1 MSSARSSSIRRRLF
15 EYSDKIEGE
24 ERQGED
30 CGADRELVFNA
41 NLWFPIVRDLSR
53 AGLGYFTIMVTTSLR
68 SRQETVP
75 APISLSVITPI
86 YNEEKNIPILVDQL
100 LAVLHTLQKPFEII
114 AINDGSRDGS
124 LAELRKQASLH
135 PELKV
140 VDFRRN
146 YGQTAAIMAGIDH
159 ASGDI
164 IVSIDADLQ
173 NDPHDIPALLA
184 KLDEGFDV
192 VSGWRK
198 DRQDEAFRRN
208 FFSRVANWV
217 ISSISGVRLHDYG
230 CTLKAYRSDVV
241 KDVRLYGEMH
251 RFIPIYAS
259 WMGAKV
265 VDMPVR
271 HHARRHGYSNYGLER
286 ILKVVLDL
294 IVVKFLDRYMVKPI
308 YVFGGFGILSL
319 FFGVVSFGAMIVLK
333 IVDNISMISTPLPL
347 VTVMAV
353 MTGIS
358 SILMGLLAEM
368 LVRTYFES
376 QQRTNYHVRERIN
389 FERAT

>member
-1 MSSARSSSIRRRLF
+1 MA
-15 EYSDKIEGE
+15 
-24 ERQGED
+24 
-30 CGADRELVFNA
+30 
-41 NLWFPIVRDLSR
+41 
-53 AGLGYFTIMVTTSLR
+53 TIPLR
-68 SRQETVP
+68 PRQE
-75 APISLSVITPI
+75 ALRDPIFLSVITPI
-86 YNEEKNIPILVDQL
+86 YNEEKNIPILIDQL
-100 LAVLHTLQKPFEII
+100 LEVLQTLQRSFEII

-124 LAELRKQASLH
+124 LVELRKQAALH

-159 ASGDI
+159 ADGEVI
-164 IVSIDADLQ
+164 ISIDADLQ
-173 NDPHDIPALLA
+173 NDPRDIPNLLA
-184 KLDEGFDV
+184 KLDEGYDV

-198 DRQDEAFRRN
+198 DRQDDAVRRN
-208 FFSRVANWV
+208 FVSRVANRV
-217 ISSISGVRLHDYG
+217 ISRISGVRLHDYG
-230 CTLKAYRSDVV
+230 CTLKAYRADVV
-241 KDVRLYGEMH
+241 KNVRLYGEMH

-271 HHARRHGYSNYGLER
+271 HYPRRHGHSNYGLER
-286 ILKVVLDL
+286 IVKVILDL

-319 FFGVVSFGAMIVLK
+319 LFGAGSFLAMIVLK
-333 IVDNISMISTPLPL
+333 IVEDISMISTPLPL
-347 VTVMAV
+347 VTVMAL
-353 MTGIS
+353 MTGVS

-376 QQRTNYHVRERIN
+376 QQRTNYHIRERIN
-389 FERAT
+389 FERAE

>member
-1 MSSARSSSIRRRLF
+1 MAMTALIPR
-15 EYSDKIEGE
+15 
-24 ERQGED
+24 
-30 CGADRELVFNA
+30 NA
-41 NLWFPIVRDLSR
+41 
-53 AGLGYFTIMVTTSLR
+53 AA
-68 SRQETVP
+68 Q
-75 APISLSVITPI
+75 APIFLSVITPI
-86 YNEEKNIPILVDQL
+86 FNEEKNIPILLDQL
-100 LAVLHTLQKPFEII
+100 LKVLQTLQKSFEII

-124 LAELRKQASLH
+124 LAELRKQAALH

-140 VDFRRN
+140 IDFRRN

-159 ASGDI
+159 ANGDV

-173 NDPHDIPALLA
+173 NDPQDIPNLLA
-184 KLDEGFDV
+184 KLEEGFDV

-198 DRQDEAFRRN
+198 DRKDEALRRN
-208 FFSRVANWV
+208 LVSRVANWV
-217 ISSISGVRLHDYG
+217 ISGISGVRLRDYG

-241 KDVRLYGEMH
+241 KNVRLYGEMH

-271 HHARRHGYSNYGLER
+271 HYARQHGRSNYGLER
-286 ILKVVLDL
+286 ILKVILDL

-319 FFGVVSFGAMIVLK
+319 LFGAASFVAMIVLK
-333 IVDNISMISTPLPL
+333 IVDDISMISTPLPL

-368 LVRTYFES
+368 LVRIYFES

-389 FERAT
+389 FERAE

>member
-1 MSSARSSSIRRRLF
+1 MTT
-15 EYSDKIEGE
+15 
-24 ERQGED
+24 
-30 CGADRELVFNA
+30 LVPRNEA
-41 NLWFPIVRDLSR
+41 
-53 AGLGYFTIMVTTSLR
+53 AQTTL
-68 SRQETVP
+68 
-75 APISLSVITPI
+75 SLSVITPI
-86 YNEEKNIPILVDQL
+86 YNEEKNIPILMGHL
-100 LAVLHTLQKPFEII
+100 LELLPTLQKSFEII
-114 AINDGSRDGS
+114 AVNDGSRDGS
-124 LAELRKQASLH
+124 LAELRKQATLH
-135 PELKV
+135 PEIKV

-159 ASGDI
+159 ASGSVI
-164 IVSIDADLQ
+164 ISIDADLQ
-173 NDPHDIPALLA
+173 NDPQDIPNLLA

-198 DRQDEAFRRN
+198 DRQDAAMRN
-208 FFSRVANWV
+208 FVSRVANWV
-217 ISSISGVRLHDYG
+217 ISRISGVRLHDYG

-241 KDVRLYGEMH
+241 KNVRLYGEMH

-271 HHARRHGYSNYGLER
+271 HYPRRHGHSNYGLER
-286 ILKVVLDL
+286 IVKVILDL

-319 FFGVVSFGAMIVLK
+319 LFGVVSFVAMIVLK
-333 IVDNISMISTPLPL
+333 IADNISMISTPLPL

-389 FERAT
+389 FERAK

>member
-1 MSSARSSSIRRRLF
+1 MATTILRPLQ
-15 EYSDKIEGE
+15 EAV
-24 ERQGED
+24 QG
-30 CGADRELVFNA
+30 
-41 NLWFPIVRDLSR
+41 PI
-53 AGLGYFTIMVTTSLR
+53 Y
-68 SRQETVP
+68 
-75 APISLSVITPI
+75 LSVITPI
-86 YNEEKNIPILVDQL
+86 YNEEKSIPILVDQL
-100 LAVLHTLQKPFEII
+100 LAVLQTLQKPFEII

-124 LAELRKQASLH
+124 LAELRKQALLH

-140 VDFRRN
+140 IDFRRN

-159 ASGDI
+159 ASGDVI
-164 IVSIDADLQ
+164 ISIDADLQ
-173 NDPHDIPALLA
+173 NDPHDIPNLLA

-208 FFSRVANWV
+208 FLSRVANEV

-271 HHARRHGYSNYGLER
+271 HHARRHGHSNYGLER
-286 ILKVVLDL
+286 ILKVILDL

-319 FFGVVSFGAMIVLK
+319 FFGAVSFVAMIVLK
-333 IVDNISMISTPLPL
+333 VVDNISMISTPLPL

-353 MTGIS
+353 MTGVS

-376 QQRTNYHVRERIN
+376 QQRTDYHVRERIN
-389 FERAT
+389 FERAE

>member
-1 MSSARSSSIRRRLF
+1 MAIT
-15 EYSDKIEGE
+15 
-24 ERQGED
+24 
-30 CGADRELVFNA
+30 
-41 NLWFPIVRDLSR
+41 DLR
-53 AGLGYFTIMVTTSLR
+53 P
-68 SRQETVP
+68 RQET
-75 APISLSVITPI
+75 IDHLLFLSVITPI
-86 YNEEKNIPILVDQL
+86 YNEEKNIPILINRL
-100 LAVLHTLQKPFEII
+100 LEVLLTLQKSFEII

-124 LAELRKQASLH
+124 LAELRKQAELH

-159 ASGDI
+159 ANGDVI
-164 IVSIDADLQ
+164 ISIDADMQ
-173 NDPHDIPALLA
+173 NDPQDIPNLLA

-208 FFSRVANWV
+208 FLSRVANGA
-217 ISSISGVRLHDYG
+217 ISTISGVRLHDYG

-241 KDVRLYGEMH
+241 KNVRLYGEMH

-271 HHARRHGYSNYGLER
+271 HYARRHGRSNYGLER
-286 ILKVVLDL
+286 VFKVILDL

-319 FFGVVSFGAMIVLK
+319 VFGAVSFMAMIVLK

-389 FERAT
+389 FERVE

>member
-1 MSSARSSSIRRRLF
+1 MAT
-15 EYSDKIEGE
+15 
-24 ERQGED
+24 
-30 CGADRELVFNA
+30 
-41 NLWFPIVRDLSR
+41 
-53 AGLGYFTIMVTTSLR
+53 TILR
-68 SRQETVP
+68 PAQEAVQ
-75 APISLSVITPI
+75 APIYLSVITPI

-100 LAVLHTLQKPFEII
+100 LAVLQTLQKPFEII

-173 NDPHDIPALLA
+173 NDAHDIPALLA

-208 FFSRVANWV
+208 FLSRVANGM

-271 HHARRHGYSNYGLER
+271 HYPRRHGHSNYGLER
-286 ILKVVLDL
+286 IVKVILDL

-319 FFGVVSFGAMIVLK
+319 VFGAVSFMAMIVLK

-389 FERAT
+389 FERAK